1 MKKKVLVLAVA
12 VMGFCGIQV
21 NAQGLGNFFKE
32 RLTGGLKL
40 EGNGTNFLLSDMSG
54 TKSEIGFGGTFGGF
68 VKIDLAK
75 NFAIQED
82 ILFSYSSSKLTQKG
96 LEDTYEYFGVEVP
109 IYFMGQWGLASG
121 GRFYAG
127 VGPYL
132 GVGFQAK
139 LKDSDIDLYKKY
151 DGNDPFM
158 KRINFGG
165 AAQIGYE
172 LPNGLQFNASYRIGA
187 NALDAGK
194 DDSKMNPQTVLLG
207 VGYRF

>member
-1 MKKKVLVLAVA
+1 MRKKGLILAIV
-12 VMGFCGIQV
+12 VMGFCVTQV
-21 NAQGLGNFFKE
+21 NAQGVGNFLKE

-40 EGNGTNFLLSDMSG
+40 EGNGANFLLSDMPDV
-54 TKSEIGFGGTFGGF
+54 KSEMGFGGTFGGF

-82 ILFSYSSSKLTQKG
+82 ILFSYSSSKLTQNG
-96 LEDTYEYFGVEVP
+96 VEDTYEYLGVEVP
-109 IYFMGQWGLASG
+109 IYFMGQWSTALG

-127 VGPYL
+127 VGPCF
-132 GVGFQAK
+132 GIGFQAK
-139 LKDSDIDLYKKY
+139 MKDSDTDLYKKY

-172 LPNGLQFNASYRIGA
+172 LPNGLQFNASYKIGA

-194 DDSKMNPQTVLLG
+194 DDSKMMPQMVSLG